1 MRKLLLVIC
10 FVFLVGCAS
19 NPTSSPNNFSA
30 QTPEKWYQV
39 DTPNFYI
46 LTKDGP
52 YSQYILVQQRPI
64 DKPFAHTSKKL
75 VSGMAPKDVA
85 GIFLEEVTND
95 EEERNFL
102 LLENRLGRVNS
113 HEAFRLI
120 FTYEDKDNRQFK
132 TLMYGF
138 LNGDWFYTLRYNAD
152 QSFYCN
158 QDIEEFQK
166 FVKSFRAG
174 EA

>member
-19 NPTSSPNNFSA
+19 NPPSCPNNFSA

-64 DKPFAHTSKKL
+64 DKPFAHTAKKL

-85 GIFLEEVTND
+85 VIFLEEIAND
-95 EEERNFL
+95 EEVYNFR
-102 LLENRLGRVNS
+102 LLENHLGLVNS

-158 QDIEEFQK
+158 QDIEVFQK
-166 FVKSFRAG
+166 FVKSFKAG

>member
-1 MRKLLLVIC
+1 
-10 FVFLVGCAS
+10 VFLVGCSS

-95 EEERNFL
+95 EEVRNFL